1 MPVQT
6 TYPGVYVEE
15 RPSGVRTIVGVSTS
29 VTAFVGG
36 ARQGPTNV
44 PVRVRSMAEYARTF
58 GAPVGEA
65 QPMGHSVAQFFAN
78 GGSDA
83 IVVRVTGTPTP
94 DGTTD
99 RASASFSNVTPT
111 EVLVLRANGPG
122 TWANK
127 VGGTGLEAEVDYAG
141 ASNPQDL
148 FNLAVRQRGQD
159 PRTGASVVV
168 TEETFRD
175 LSMSPAHPRH
185 VSKVLPSSALVSM
198 VGPAATPATTAQGV
212 SRGKVIPDGDIT
224 LPARATLRVVVNYGA
239 PADLRLNNTSAPVT
253 LNRAQVVSA
262 MTSAI
267 AGSGLPL
274 SATHADNRFTLTTT
288 GAAGPNKAVT
298 VLVAP
303 SDDASQALGLGLTWS
318 QPSLGEPANVRETS
332 GASTLR
338 PVETAGTPK
347 AFAGGNDFAPTAAN
361 LVPSSL
367 SGGIYALG
375 VLEFPRFN
383 LLCLPDLPAGSPLD
397 PKDTGASVRNQALGV
412 ALSYCKRERAFLV
425 VDTSKTWEP
434 GNTPNVG
441 GIAALGEHGA
451 IYYPRVKVVEEG
463 PGGLPVELSLPPSG
477 AVAGVMARIDTSR
490 GIWKAPAGLEAGV
503 VGISGPVLPTDDALS
518 GLLNPRGFNV
528 LRTFPG
534 AGTVVWGARTLK
546 GADTQASEFK
556 YVPVRRL
563 TDYIASSLFLGTQFA
578 VFEPN
583 DPDLWGQLRLAVTT
597 FMRGLFTAGAFQ
609 QSAKRA
615 ESDSYFVT
623 CDETVNPQSEVDLG
637 RVNVVVGFAPL
648 KPAEFVIVTITQM
661 TKLED

>member
-15 RPSGVRTIVGVSTS
+15 RPSGARTIVGVSTS

-36 ARQGPTNV
+36 ARQGPVNV
-44 PVRVRSMAEYARTF
+44 PVRVRSVAEYVRAF

-65 QPMGHSVAQFFAN
+65 QPMGHAVAHFFAN

-83 IVVRVTGTPTP
+83 IVVRVAGAPNPEGTQ
-94 DGTTD
+94 D
-99 RASASFSNVTPT
+99 RATASFSNAAPA

-122 TWANK
+122 SWANK
-127 VGGTGLEAEVDYAG
+127 VGGTGLEGEVDHA
-141 ASNPQDL
+141 ASNPDDL
-148 FNLAVRQRGQD
+148 FNLVVRQRGQD
-159 PRTGASVVV
+159 PRTGASVVLA
-168 TEETFRD
+168 EETFRD
-175 LSMSPAHPRH
+175 LSMSPSHPRH
-185 VSKVLPSSALVSM
+185 VSKVLPESALVAIS
-198 VGPAATPATTAQGV
+198 GPAAMPASAAQGV
-212 SRGKVIPDGDIT
+212 STGKVLPAGTVT
-224 LPARATLRVVVNYGA
+224 LPPRATLRVVVNFGA
-239 PADLRLNNTSAPVT
+239 PADLRLTTSATPSTLSKNDAVT
-253 LNRAQVVSA
+253 VINA
-262 MTSAI
+262 AI
-267 AGSGLPL
+267 ASAGLPL
-274 SATHADNRFTLTTT
+274 AASQAANRFTLTTT
-288 GAAGPNKAVT
+288 GTAGPNQSVT
-298 VLVAP
+298 VQVAP
-303 SDDASQALGLGLTWS
+303 TDDASQALGLGLTWS
-318 QPSLGEPANVRETS
+318 QASLGDSNVKEAS
-332 GASTLR
+332 GAAALR
-338 PVETAGTPK
+338 PVPTAGTPK
-347 AFAGGNDFAPTAAN
+347 AFAGGRDFPVTAAEV
-361 LVPSSL
+361 VPASGT
-367 SGGIYALG
+367 GGIYAFG
-375 VLEFPRFN
+375 VLDFPRFN
-383 LLCLPDLPAGSPLD
+383 LLCLPDVPAGD
-397 PKDTGASVRNQALGV
+397 PTDAGDATASLRNQALGL
-412 ALSYCKRERAFLV
+412 ALSHCKRERAFLV
-425 VDTSKTWEP
+425 VDTSRTWTP

-451 IYYPRVKVVEEG
+451 IYYPRVKVVEQG

-503 VGISGPVLPTDDALS
+503 VGVSGPARPTDDAVS

-546 GADTQASEFK
+546 GADSQASEFK

-609 QSAKRA
+609 QSSKRA
-615 ESDSYFVT
+615 ESDSFFVT